1 MKKSQKIASKF
12 YCELCDYNTSN
23 KFDYNK
29 HLTTDKH
36 QVSNKLNALE
46 QKVAKNP
53 QYQCDKCNK
62 VYNARNSLWY
72 HKQKCNVI
80 NINDTASYKEE
91 STNCDAKQ
99 LQDMITDKDLMM
111 ALIKDNA
118 DFKSMLLKVLENG
131 TNISNSNNVNCNN
144 VTNKTFNL
152 NFFLNETCKNAMN
165 IGDFV
170 NSIQPTF
177 EDLEYVGRVG
187 YVEGISNIIIK
198 KLNEVEI
205 TERPFHCTDSKR
217 EVIHIKDNNEWN
229 KETDDKPILT
239 KAIKE
244 VAFKNIQNIFE
255 WQKANE
261 GCTQADSRKN
271 DLYLKITLNS
281 MGGTDS
287 ANFNKIIS
295 KLSKKIMI
303 DKS

>member
-1 MKKSQKIASKF
+1 
-12 YCELCDYNTSN
+12 
-23 KFDYNK
+23 
-29 HLTTDKH
+29 
-36 QVSNKLNALE
+36 
-46 QKVAKNP
+46 
-53 QYQCDKCNK
+53 
-62 VYNARNSLWY
+62 
-72 HKQKCNVI
+72 
-80 NINDTASYKEE
+80 
-91 STNCDAKQ
+91 
-99 LQDMITDKDLMM
+99 MITDKDLMM

-198 KLNEVEI
+198 KLNEVGV

-217 EVIHIKDNNEWN
+217 EVVHIKDNNEWN

-244 VAFKNIQNIFE
+244 VAFQNIQNIFE

-295 KLSKKIMI
+295 RLSKKIMI